1 MISTPA
7 PILRNL
13 LPAVLSAFMG
23 VGCAG
28 VVLSA
33 VPRVTAAEPR
43 AATGSAPAHSLVV
56 WLAALAEVETG
67 NDPAAVGR
75 AGERTPYQISPRVW
89 AAYSRQP
96 MRSATASEGR
106 RVASRILSDRVE
118 RVQEITEQDAIAE
131 GFPDP
136 DGQNRKF
143 PDRARYWFRNL
154 WDSINSKRG
163 FGWDANP
170 WVWVIT
176 FRRVFP

>member
-13 LPAVLSAFMG
+13 LPAVLAAFMC

-43 AATGSAPAHSLVV
+43 AATGSAPAHSLAV

-89 AAYSRQP
+89 TAYSRQP
-96 MRSATASEGR
+96 MRSATAAEGR
-106 RVASRILSDRVE
+106 RVATWILGDRVE
-118 RVQEITEQDAIAE
+118 
-131 GFPDP
+131 
-136 DGQNRKF
+136 
-143 PDRARYWFRNL
+143 
-154 WDSINSKRG
+154 
-163 FGWDANP
+163 
-170 WVWVIT
+170 T
-176 FRRVFP
+176 FRRRHGREPSLVELYLLWHRPARVFRPTPVERARANRFAAVVVAMARNE

>member
-13 LPAVLSAFMG
+13 LPAVLAAFMG

-43 AATGSAPAHSLVV
+43 AATGPAPAHSLAV

-96 MRSATASEGR
+96 MRSATAAEGR
-106 RVASRILSDRVE
+106 RVATRIL
-118 RVQEITEQDAIAE
+118 
-131 GFPDP
+131 G
-136 DGQNRKF
+136 
-143 PDRARYWFRNL
+143 DRA
-154 WDSINSKRG
+154 G
-163 FGWDANP
+163 
-170 WVWVIT
+170 T
-176 FRRVFP
+176 FRRRHGREPSLAELYLLWHRPARVFRPTPVERARAKRFAAVVVAMAGDE